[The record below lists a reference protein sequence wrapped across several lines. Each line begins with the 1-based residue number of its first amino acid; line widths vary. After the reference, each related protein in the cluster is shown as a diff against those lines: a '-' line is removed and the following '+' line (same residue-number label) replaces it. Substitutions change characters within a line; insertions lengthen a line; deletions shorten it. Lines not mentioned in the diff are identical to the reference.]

1 MQRETRRVRVGREI
15 PSQVWAVVLSGLVG
29 IAMATPAAA
38 RDLTEPVDSY
48 ATVTALREVPAGS
61 PLPGLHLDAKVK
73 GQPVDIYIAPLD
85 FAHRYGVKVA
95 KGDYVHIVGTEV
107 KSGESDVVLTREIDT
122 GLYDNKTGAF
132 RVTLSVYLRND
143 NGPFWDDK

>member
-1 MQRETRRVRVGREI
+1 VKREML
-15 PSQVWAVVLSGLVG
+15 AVVLSGLAG
-29 IAMATPAAA
+29 FTMAGSAAA

-61 PLPGLHLDAKVK
+61 PMPGLHLDAKVK
-73 GQPVDIYIAPLD
+73 GQPVDIYISPLD
-85 FAHRYGVKVA
+85 FAHKYGVKVA

-122 GLYDNKTGAF
+122 GLYDNRTGAF
-132 RVTLSVYLRND
+132 RVTLSIYLRND
-143 NGPFWDDK
+143 DGAFWDQK